1 MAVNN
6 QATFAEFPK
15 CVINIYAR
23 FFQDASFK
31 LVDMNDLVNNMFYLC
46 KKRGYELRQCCIFYI
61 FLWGLSNYATFSLTA
76 APMINNTSLLHRN
89 RLNVS
94 VISCWCGHNNIQ
106 WCTDWITM
114 LCILFENVDC
124 GHLFYSHEQLT
135 VAQFHPL
142 ETFR

>member
-1 MAVNN
+1 MAVSN
-6 QATFAEFPK
+6 QATFEDFPK

-23 FFQDASFK
+23 FFQNASCK
-31 LVDMNDLVNNMFYLC
+31 LLDMNDLVNIISLQ
-46 KKRGYELRQCCIFYI
+46 KRGYELRQCCIFYI
-61 FLWGLSNYATFSLTA
+61 FSLELSNYATFSLTA

-94 VISCWCGHNNIQ
+94 LISWWCGHNNIQ

-124 GHLFYSHEQLT
+124 GHLVYSHEQLT

>member
-46 KKRGYELRQCCIFYI
+46 KKGDMNYDNVVFFIYFYGGYQI
-61 FLWGLSNYATFSLTA
+61 T
-76 APMINNTSLLHRN
+76 LH
-89 RLNVS
+89 S
-94 VISCWCGHNNIQ
+94 V
-106 WCTDWITM
+106 
-114 LCILFENVDC
+114 
-124 GHLFYSHEQLT
+124 
-135 VAQFHPL
+135 
-142 ETFR
+142 